1 MASATGKI
9 RVRTAM
15 ATQAQIEGRYLGGRP
30 PYGYT
35 LADAGPHPNP
45 AKAADGKRLRALA
58 IDEPAA
64 AVVARIFAEF
74 LAGAGIFAIAEGL
87 TRDGIPCPSAH
98 DPGRNKHRSGIAWS
112 KGAVR
117 VILTN
122 PRYTGRQVWNRQ
134 RKDEVL
140 IDVAD
145 VALGNVTKM
154 RWNDASQWIWSD
166 EVTHP
171 PVIAAETFQQARD
184 ILASRGRGPCQH
196 RAHDRPR
203 SYAFVGSLY
212 CGVCQRRMQGQWI
225 NAAPYYRC
233 RFPAEYALAN
243 KVSHPR
249 NVYLRQDAFDTA
261 VNTWLATAFAP
272 ARLSDT
278 IDQIMAGQLVRA
290 DSTAAQAA
298 MARIEDAS
306 VKMARYRA
314 TLDAGGDPE
323 EIGKWI
329 AQAKTQRLAAEAE
342 LR

>member
-1 MASATGKI
+1 MS
-9 RVRTAM
+9 
-15 ATQAQIEGRYLGGRP
+15 
-30 PYGYT
+30 
-35 LADAGPHPNP
+35 
-45 AKAADGKRLRALA
+45 
-58 IDEPAA
+58 
-64 AVVARIFAEF
+64 
-74 LAGAGIFAIAEGL
+74 
-87 TRDGIPCPSAH
+87 CPSAH

-184 ILASRGRGPCQH
+184 ILAARGRGPCQH
-196 RAHDRPR
+196 KPHDRPR
-203 SYAFVGSLY
+203 SYAFVGSLF
-212 CGVCQRRMQGQWI
+212 CGVCQRRIQGHWI

-233 RFPAEYALAN
+233 RFPAEYALAS
-243 KVSHPR
+243 KISHPR
-249 NVYLRQDAFDTA
+249 NVYLRQDAFGA
-261 VNTWLATAFAP
+261 QVNTWLATAFAP

-278 IDQIMAGQLVRA
+278 IDQIMAGQQAHA
-290 DSTAAQAA
+290 DRPAAQAA
-298 MARIEDAS
+298 TARIEEAG

-314 TLDAGGDPE
+314 ALDAGGDPE

-342 LR
+342 LRQATAGTATFTGQQIEALIEECADVAQDLCDTEPAEVARAYQKLGLRLTYHPGRNLVQATAGPRPANVGKWSVSEGGLEHANR

>member
-1 MASATGKI
+1 
-9 RVRTAM
+9 
-15 ATQAQIEGRYLGGRP
+15 
-30 PYGYT
+30 
-35 LADAGPHPNP
+35 
-45 AKAADGKRLRALA
+45 
-58 IDEPAA
+58 
-64 AVVARIFAEF
+64 
-74 LAGAGIFAIAEGL
+74 
-87 TRDGIPCPSAH
+87 
-98 DPGRNKHRSGIAWS
+98 
-112 KGAVR
+112 

-122 PRYTGRQVWNRQ
+122 PRYTGRKVWNRQ

-196 RAHDRPR
+196 RPHDRPR

-249 NVYLRQDAFDTA
+249 NVYLRQDAFDAA

-278 IDQIMAGQLVRA
+278 IDQIMTGQLVRA

-314 TLDAGGDPE
+314 ALDAGGDPE

-329 AQAKTQRLAAEAE
+329 SETKAQRLAAEAE
-342 LR
+342 LRRATPTAALTRQQVQAVIEQCADVANDLRGAEPADVAGAYRKLGLRLTYHPGRNLVQATASPKPANIGKWLVSEGGAHL